1 MKTGKSEASR
11 QKNREIKEFKKLD
24 VELKEIEFREIQE
37 TDLNAQKM
45 SEADFKR
52 LVENIRHDGCLTST
66 PLICVDEN
74 GNYTCISGHHRIRAA
89 MIAGI
94 KSSPCLVLKDIDES
108 TRIRLQLSH
117 NDIHG
122 NPDDAI
128 VALLLERLNDSDMGL
143 VNAELISEVEKIG
156 KEVNV
161 TVPEFRYINICL
173 SDQSRNDLVDMIM
186 SLEKSDAENWLITQE
201 QYSDVKDLLT
211 YAFEHGFKT
220 PGQAFGKFLDII
232 KENKD
237 LISRK

>member
-1 MKTGKSEASR
+1 MKTGKFESAR
-11 QKNREIKEFKKLD
+11 QREREIKELKKLD

-45 SEADFKR
+45 EEADFKR
-52 LVENIRHDGCLTST
+52 LVENLKHDGCLTST
-66 PLICVDEN
+66 PLVCVDEN

-89 MIAGI
+89 LKAGI
-94 KSSPCLVLKDIDES
+94 KRAHCLILKNIDES

-122 NPDDAI
+122 NPDENI
-128 VALLLERLNDSDMGL
+128 VSLLLERLNDSDIGL
-143 VNAELISEVEKIG
+143 VNAELMNEVEKIG

-161 TVPEFRYINICL
+161 TVPEFRYINVCL
-173 SDQSRNDLVDMIM
+173 SEQSRNDLTDMIM
-186 SLEKSDAENWLITQE
+186 SLEKADAENWLITQE
-201 QYSDVKDLLT
+201 QYNDTRDLLT